1 VRWRLYTGD
10 RPIAQAFAALPMSC
24 IDTRSREEMAPRQ
37 KAERIATTPK
47 SGPMRFELR
56 GDFR

>member
-1 VRWRLYTGD
+1 
-10 RPIAQAFAALPMSC
+10 MSC

-37 KAERIATTPK
+37 KAERIATTAEK
-47 SGPMRFELR
+47 RYPMRFELR